1 MPMREGIAYWRYRW
15 EKKAAETVFIFTV
28 LILFAAEKTAFLKVI
43 EQFYSST
50 RNKVQVFC

>member
-15 EKKAAETVFIFTV
+15 EKKAAETVFIFTE

-50 RNKVQVFC
+50 RNKVQVFY